1 MAVLFFFFFFSSRRR
16 HTRLQG
22 DWSSDVC
29 SSDLRELTLGH
40 ASLQIFALVVQLLGF
55 GERDHHLGDPVLEVQ
70 LERHERQSLA
80 ARAADQ
86 LADLVRVE
94 QQLAGAGGRRIV
106 VAAWK
111 VRGGGQ
117 GPEPHPTLAHMRVR
131 FAETRLAAPQRLD
144 LRASMYEPGVPSFEE
159 MDVVTST

>member
-1 MAVLFFFFFFSSRRR
+1 RSSGPAGSRSRPPPGAPAR
-16 HTRLQG
+16 QAGTRATARSCRLPPYA
-22 DWSSDVC
+22 S
-29 SSDLRELTLGH
+29 RELTLGH

-106 VAAWK
+106 VAAWE
-111 VRGGGQ
+111 VSGDHHEL
-117 GPEPHPTLAHMRVR
+117 EPHLTVAHMRVR
-131 FAETRLAAPQRLD
+131 LPEPRLAAPQR
-144 LRASMYEPGVPSFEE
+144 V
-159 MDVVTST
+159 